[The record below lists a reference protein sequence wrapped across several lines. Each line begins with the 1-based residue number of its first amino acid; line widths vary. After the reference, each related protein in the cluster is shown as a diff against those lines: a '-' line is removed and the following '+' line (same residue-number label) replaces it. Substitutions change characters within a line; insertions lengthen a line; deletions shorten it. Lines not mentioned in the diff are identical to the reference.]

1 MNVALFTV
9 LQVVLANNPISGVI
23 IFIALTVANPLVSG
37 AGLLTA
43 SVGLLV
49 SIMVSADA
57 SGSRKIWQ
65 MGSDS
70 AERLL

>member
-1 MNVALFTV
+1 
-9 LQVVLANNPISGVI
+9 VVLANNPISGVL

-49 SIMVSADA
+49 SIVVSSNAA
-57 SGSRKIWQ
+57 GSRKLW
-65 MGSDS
+65 
-70 AERLL
+70 

>member
-1 MNVALFTV
+1 M
-9 LQVVLANNPISGVI
+9 VLANNPISGVL

-49 SIMVSADA
+49 SIAVSSDA
-57 SGSRKIWQ
+57 IGSRKLWQ
-65 MGSDS
+65 MGSGFY
-70 AERLL
+70 RRTLLLD

>member
-1 MNVALFTV
+1 LLY
-9 LQVVLANNPISGVI
+9 LQVVLADNPISGVL

-49 SIMVSADA
+49 SIAVSADA
-57 SGSRKIWQ
+57 TGSQKLW
-65 MGSDS
+65 
-70 AERLL
+70 